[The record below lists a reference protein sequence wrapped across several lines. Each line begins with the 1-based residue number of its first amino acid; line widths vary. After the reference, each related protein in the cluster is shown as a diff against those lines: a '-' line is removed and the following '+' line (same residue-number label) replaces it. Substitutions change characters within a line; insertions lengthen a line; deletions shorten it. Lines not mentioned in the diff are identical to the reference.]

1 MKLETFIQRPVLSA
15 VISILIVSVGII
27 SLATLPVEQ
36 FPDIAPPT
44 ISVSTSYPG
53 ASAET
58 IQKSV
63 IVPLE
68 EAINGVED
76 MNYITSSATNT
87 GSATITVYF
96 KQGVDPDMAAV
107 NVQNRVARAT
117 GNLPA
122 AVNQIGVT
130 VNKRQTSMLKIF
142 SLYSP
147 DSSYDETF
155 LSNYLMINVIPE
167 ILRIGGVGDAMVLG
181 ANYSMRIWLKPDVM
195 AQYGLIP
202 SDISAVLAEQN
213 IEAATGSFGENSNET
228 YQYTMKYK
236 GRLLTPEEFGE
247 MVIRSTADGEVL
259 KIKDI
264 ATVELGSESYNF
276 IGQTDGC
283 PGITAM
289 VYQTAGSNAT
299 KVVQDI
305 DKLLDEI
312 RPTLPKG
319 TAIVSIMSV
328 TDFLYASI
336 REVLKTLFEAIVLV
350 ILVVYIFL
358 QDLKSTLIPL
368 VGIIVSLIGTF
379 AFMMLL
385 GFSINLITLFALVLV
400 IGTVVDDSIVVVE
413 AVQSKFDEGYR
424 SPYKASVEAMKGISA
439 AVVTSSLVFMA
450 VFIPVSFMGGTS
462 GTFYTQFG
470 LTMAVAVGISA
481 VNALTLSPAL
491 CAILLRPYTDESGE
505 EKDNFASRF
514 RHAFNAV
521 FGRLS
526 NKYKGFVLV
535 FIRRRWIPWALLG
548 GTAVLLVFLMST
560 IQTSLVP
567 EEDQGTVFV
576 NVTMPAG
583 YSLNSTSKVMDEI
596 ETDIRTIPQIRD
608 YTKVSGFGLISGQG
622 VSYGMFIIKLKPWDD
637 RPRKSDNVNSV
648 IKEIYKRTA
657 GIHEAS
663 IFAMAPGMIPGY
675 GMGNSLEINVQDRVG
690 GDVNE
695 LYNVTQ
701 NFIAGLRASPVFQS
715 AFSSF
720 SVSYPQWL
728 VDVDAA
734 KCKRAGISPNEV
746 LSVLSGYYGGTYA
759 SNINR
764 FSKVYRVMVQAAI
777 PYRTTE
783 STLDDMFV
791 RINGEMAPLS
801 QFVTLKR
808 VYGSETLSRFN
819 LYNSIT
825 VNASPADGYST
836 GDAIAEVARVSQ
848 ETLPNNFSYSY
859 GGITREEA
867 SQSNNTAII
876 FGICIFF
883 IYLILCA
890 MYESFLLP
898 FAVILSVPFGL
909 MGSFLFAHMLG
920 LENNIYLQVGL
931 IMLIGLIS
939 KTAILL
945 TEYAVDRRMK
955 GMTLAQ
961 AALSAAKAR
970 LRPILMTAS
979 TMIIGLLPLMTAMG
993 VGANGNRSLGSGVV
1007 GGMLFG
1013 TVALLIVVPVFFIIF
1028 QSLQERIKPLHFNSD
1043 NQHEDNE

>member
-1 MKLETFIQRPVLSA
+1 
-15 VISILIVSVGII
+15 
-27 SLATLPVEQ
+27 
-36 FPDIAPPT
+36 
-44 ISVSTSYPG
+44 
-53 ASAET
+53 
-58 IQKSV
+58 
-63 IVPLE
+63 
-68 EAINGVED
+68 
-76 MNYITSSATNT
+76 
-87 GSATITVYF
+87 
-96 KQGVDPDMAAV
+96 
-107 NVQNRVARAT
+107 
-117 GNLPA
+117 
-122 AVNQIGVT
+122 
-130 VNKRQTSMLKIF
+130 
-142 SLYSP
+142 
-147 DSSYDETF
+147 
-155 LSNYLMINVIPE
+155 
-167 ILRIGGVGDAMVLG
+167 
-181 ANYSMRIWLKPDVM
+181 
-195 AQYGLIP
+195 
-202 SDISAVLAEQN
+202 
-213 IEAATGSFGENSNET
+213 
-228 YQYTMKYK
+228 
-236 GRLLTPEEFGE
+236 
-247 MVIRSTADGEVL
+247 
-259 KIKDI
+259 
-264 ATVELGSESYNF
+264 
-276 IGQTDGC
+276 
-283 PGITAM
+283 
-289 VYQTAGSNAT
+289 
-299 KVVQDI
+299 
-305 DKLLDEI
+305 
-312 RPTLPKG
+312 
-319 TAIVSIMSV
+319 
-328 TDFLYASI
+328 
-336 REVLKTLFEAIVLV
+336 
-350 ILVVYIFL
+350 
-358 QDLKSTLIPL
+358 
-368 VGIIVSLIGTF
+368 
-379 AFMMLL
+379 
-385 GFSINLITLFALVLV
+385 
-400 IGTVVDDSIVVVE
+400 
-413 AVQSKFDEGYR
+413 
-424 SPYKASVEAMKGISA
+424 
-439 AVVTSSLVFMA
+439 
-450 VFIPVSFMGGTS
+450 
-462 GTFYTQFG
+462 
-470 LTMAVAVGISA
+470 MAVAVGISA

-491 CAILLRPYTDESGE
+491 CALLLRPYTDEFGE

-514 RHAFNAV
+514 RHAFNSV
-521 FGRLS
+521 FNTMS
-526 NKYKGFVLV
+526 NKYKSFVIL
-535 FIRRRWIPWALLG
+535 FIRRRWIPWAMLG
-548 GTAVLLVFLMST
+548 GTVVLLVFLMST

-567 EEDQGTVFV
+567 DEDQGTVFV

-583 YSLNSTSKVMDEI
+583 YSLNSSAKVMDEI
-596 ETDIRTIPQIRD
+596 EANVRTIPQIRD
-608 YTKVSGFGLISGQG
+608 YTKVSGYGMISGQG
-622 VSYGMFIIKLKPWDD
+622 VSYGMFILKLKPWDD

-648 IKEIYKRTA
+648 IKEIYRRTA
-657 GIHEAS
+657 GINEAT

-777 PYRTTE
+777 PYRATE
-783 STLDDMFV
+783 SSLDDMFV

-836 GDAIAEVARVSQ
+836 GDAIAEVARV
-848 ETLPNNFSYSY
+848 
-859 GGITREEA
+859 

-1028 QSLQERIKPLHFNSD
+1028 QSLQEKVKPLHFNSD